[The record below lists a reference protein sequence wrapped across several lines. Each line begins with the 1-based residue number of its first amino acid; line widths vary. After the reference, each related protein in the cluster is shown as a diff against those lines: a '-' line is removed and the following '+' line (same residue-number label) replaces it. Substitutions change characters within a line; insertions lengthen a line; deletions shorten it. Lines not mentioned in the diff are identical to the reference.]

1 MSRAE
6 RSATTASSTG
16 LSRRQLLAVTG
27 LGTAA
32 AAVVSP
38 TTPAARADDPTVRVT
53 DFGADP
59 TGGSH
64 AAAAFQAAIDSLPQ
78 GGTVIVPPGT
88 YLLAGEQQ
96 VELRSNVTIEGYGA
110 TIVRRAVKEGHYAA
124 FIGLSRGRKGRGS
137 GVTGVTMRG
146 LTFRGDFPSGATICI
161 MALHHCA
168 DFLIEDCEFIEC
180 QGGAGHTFDLG
191 GCNDITFRGCT
202 WRGYNA
208 RGYGQ
213 HDLDNTIETIQLD
226 ISHAS
231 TMSYP
236 DDDGSYDALGTTD
249 VTIEDC
255 SFLPLDLNGKHY
267 PCPNPIG
274 EHFVQEGQPYRGIVI
289 RDVEILDPPSEPRTE
304 VKGDNE
310 PAVVGDNANARG
322 VIHIRQAVDVLI
334 ENVTV
339 TATIPGTTNRV
350 LMLSSMSW
358 GRLDTPPEIPGS
370 RDFYTD
376 PIPCRNIRVRDLTI
390 DGFEAADGE
399 DPQLNPL
406 IHVNGVDDAAAQDVS
421 IHARIA
427 SNAQTAVRIAK
438 ADGIT
443 LKLDIEGPPV
453 GVDLSECT
461 DVSIHAGSFTD
472 VDLPVRLTGIRA
484 FRINGTDGTHRIR
497 QIAAVRADATTQDGR
512 IAGTRWSGFD
522 RVLDGGDPSIVLR
535 GNEAT

>member
-1 MSRAE
+1 M
-6 RSATTASSTG
+6 
-16 LSRRQLLAVTG
+16 
-27 LGTAA
+27 
-32 AAVVSP
+32 
-38 TTPAARADDPTVRVT
+38 
-53 DFGADP
+53 
-59 TGGSH
+59 
-64 AAAAFQAAIDSLPQ
+64 
-78 GGTVIVPPGT
+78 IVPPGT

-96 VELRSNVTIEGYGA
+96 VELRSNVAIEGYGA
-110 TIVRRAVKEGHYAA
+110 TIVRRPVKEGHYAA

-137 GVTGVTMRG
+137 GVTGVAMRG
-146 LTFRGDFPSGATICI
+146 LTFRGDFASGATICI

-226 ISHAS
+226 ISHSS

-236 DDDGSYDALGTTD
+236 DDEGSYDALGTTD
-249 VTIEDC
+249 VTIDDC
-255 SFLPLDLNGKHY
+255 AFLPLDLDGKHY

-289 RDVEILDPPSEPRTE
+289 RDVQILDPPSEPRAE

-370 RDFYTD
+370 RDFYAD
-376 PIPCRNIRVRDLTI
+376 PIPSRNIRVRNLTI
-390 DGFEAADGE
+390 EGFEATDGE
-399 DPQLNPL
+399 DPRLNPL
-406 IHVNGVDDAAAQDVS
+406 IHVNGVDDAAARDVS
-421 IHARIA
+421 IHARIV

-438 ADGIT
+438 ADGVT

-461 DVSIHAGSFTD
+461 DVAIHAGSFTD
-472 VDLPVRLTGIRA
+472 VDLPVRLTGVQD
-484 FRINGTDGTHRIR
+484 FRINGTDGSHHIR
-497 QIAAVRADATTQDGR
+497 QTAAVWADAATHDGR
-512 IAGTRWSGFD
+512 IAGTRWRGFD
-522 RVLDGGDPSIVLR
+522 QVLDGAGSSIVLR
-535 GNEAT
+535 GNKAS